1 MHDFVLREIKKTN
14 IENELKKIGFDKS
27 YTHKAK
33 EKFEYKNIKI
43 YSLKPAM
50 ANIIKQTSLSVG
62 CDCATHREVITGKIE
77 NSDCILGGSVSQIK
91 KVAEKLKFQPFGLK
105 KLGEELEKLCPPLAE
120 GPKSVISRRGT
131 QLVGILNLTPN
142 SFSDGGMYNDFD
154 RAKEHLLELIN
165 DGADIVDIGAE
176 STKPYSKAVPAK
188 EQLEKLIPIIDFA
201 KGKIPLS
208 IDTRSSEVAEE
219 CLNAGANIINDVS
232 GFDYDEKMAD
242 IIAKYN
248 VPVIIQHSKGTP
260 ENMQNSPVY
269 ADLMEE
275 IFLNL
280 RKKVDFARSK
290 GIENIIIDPGIG
302 FGKSREDN
310 FEIIRRIEEFESLG
324 CPIMLGISRKSLL
337 NMQNADNFDKD
348 IYTTAINALAI
359 ERNVDYIRV
368 HNVKMHKKLIDLMSM
383 FMVRLSR

>member
-142 SFSDGGMYNDFD
+142 SFSDGGMYNDFE

-208 IDTRSSEVAEE
+208 IDTRSSEVAEK

-310 FEIIRRIEEFESLG
+310 FEIIRRVEEFESLG